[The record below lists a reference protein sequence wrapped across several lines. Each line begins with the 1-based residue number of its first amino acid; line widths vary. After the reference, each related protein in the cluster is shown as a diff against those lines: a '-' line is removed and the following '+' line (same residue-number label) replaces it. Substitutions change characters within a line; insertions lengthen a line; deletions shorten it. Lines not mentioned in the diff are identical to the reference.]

1 MIDWLKPSIENR
13 SFNKMLV
20 IRSCLLSFILQQATV
35 DSVLKFQTG
44 KFAECEEGRYWHDL
58 QLAQH
63 VALIGDEGRGF
74 ARKKQKMAIIAITH
88 V

>member
-1 MIDWLKPSIENR
+1 M
-13 SFNKMLV
+13 
-20 IRSCLLSFILQQATV
+20 
-35 DSVLKFQTG
+35 LKFQTG

-63 VALIGDEGRGF
+63 VALVGDEGRSF
-74 ARKKQKMAIIAITH
+74 ARKKQKMAIIAL